1 MNTNNAVSPPRIR
14 GRSRTFCSL
23 FIAVAGALILTG
35 FIVPRANASQLIDY
49 FNFEDGTLPGHGNDT
64 GTVDINADAVPGT
77 PGVPAAD
84 VNTGGGNQFT
94 MLTIIGPNSEDHT
107 GTTLNRSTTAVAP
120 TNDQDTATVGQ
131 ALVFTRAGGNQGS
144 GVCFDANTA
153 GLTDLALSFAIDNSG
168 NGYTNVD
175 LTVNGVSTTLLAGQT
190 LTTSPNQ
197 LITFDSSNSTINS
210 VANDGIVTFCIVFTG
225 GQSNGAN
232 GQTVIDNIQLTAG
245 PAVPEPATVGGGL
258 LGVVGLCWFQRRR
271 IRLILPRLRRA

>member
-1 MNTNNAVSPPRIR
+1 LATEKAGIMKLQK
-14 GRSRTFCSL
+14 CSL
-23 FIAVAGALILTG
+23 FGAVAGVLLLMAA
-35 FIVPRANASQLIDY
+35 FVPRANANTLIDY
-49 FNFEDGTLPGHGNDT
+49 FNFEDGTLPGHGNPGSVDT
-64 GTVDINADAVPGT
+64 NADALASA
-77 PGVPAAD
+77 PGVPPSEI
-84 VNTGGGNQFT
+84 NTGGGNQFT
-94 MLTIIGPNSEDHT
+94 TLTIIGTNFEDHT

-120 TNDQDTATVGQ
+120 TNDQDTATTGQ
-131 ALVFTRAGGNQGS
+131 ALVFNRAGGNQGS

-175 LTVNGVSTTLLAGQT
+175 LTVNGTSTTGGAGMT

-210 VANDGIVTFCIVFTG
+210 LVTGGVDTFCLVFTG
-225 GQSNGAN
+225 GQSNGSN

-271 IRLILPRLRRA
+271 IRLILPRCGFRGLRRA